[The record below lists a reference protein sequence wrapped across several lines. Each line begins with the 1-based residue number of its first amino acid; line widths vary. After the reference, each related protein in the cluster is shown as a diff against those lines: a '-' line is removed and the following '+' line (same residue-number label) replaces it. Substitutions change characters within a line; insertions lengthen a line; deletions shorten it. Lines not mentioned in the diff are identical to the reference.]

1 MDIKKMPY
9 AVAFEARQKEIE
21 GGLKSQHTGEVKSR
35 DPEMELRPGR
45 DSVQLGEGSH
55 R

>member
-1 MDIKKMPY
+1 MDIKKAPY
-9 AVAFEARQKEIE
+9 QIAFEAGQKEIE
-21 GGLKSQHTGEVKSR
+21 GGLKSQHTGEVKTR
-35 DPEMELRPGR
+35 DPETELRPGR